1 VLVLGLR
8 VTALPLIG
16 LALLAWTLTLL
27 GLGAM
32 IGVLA
37 RSLSELSAAYD
48 IGAMI
53 LSSLGGALV
62 PLTAMPHWV
71 RLIAPASPGY
81 WAVTALQAA
90 LHGNGGRT
98 LLACAV
104 LAGFAVAAG
113 LVAMSRVSRGG
124 GRSARL

>member
-1 VLVLGLR
+1 
-8 VTALPLIG
+8 
-16 LALLAWTLTLL
+16 
-27 GLGAM
+27 
-32 IGVLA
+32 VLA

-53 LSSLGGALV
+53 GSSLGGALV

-71 RLIAPASPGY
+71 RVIAPASPGY
-81 WAVTALQAA
+81 WAVTALRAA
-90 LHGNGGRT
+90 LHDNVSRT

-104 LAGFAVAAG
+104 LAGFAGAAG